1 MKNAGKLFHGR
12 FTGTTGRCKPA
23 KLSNIFKYIQVM
35 KIPLNRA
42 VLHVYPD
49 SLFLTYFSLLYVL
62 YLQFVIDIQL
72 QHFQFE

>member
-62 YLQFVIDIQL
+62 CIPSICNRHPIATLSI
-72 QHFQFE
+72 